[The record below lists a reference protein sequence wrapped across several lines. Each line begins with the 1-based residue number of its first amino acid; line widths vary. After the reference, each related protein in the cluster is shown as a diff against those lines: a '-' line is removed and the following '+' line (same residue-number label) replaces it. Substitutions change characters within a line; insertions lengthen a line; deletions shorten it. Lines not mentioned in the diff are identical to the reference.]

1 MFSSGIRWPRLAAH
15 DREEERGSLSA
26 SRATGGPLRVR
37 SARSGGGGQNGCCLP
52 SGGVGTA
59 CDGLDLPSRF
69 EGCRADGI
77 VHSIQE
83 RSRSP
88 RPRTLGDR
96 GKGLDSP
103 CPMDGGI
110 LGRRAMEEKDASA
123 VALAWTCSSCR
134 PYSSRSLTGRLPSG
148 WGVAVAV
155 TVTMAVGELGRDGVV
170 GGSSSSAGGCD
181 VIGWRSR
188 QHRNVGAV
196 TVPSPKGPWPCERRW
211 TRRVLVSG
219 RASLTGA
226 QMAACKVHDGQRQ
239 FVRVG
244 SWNGRGMDVCLS
256 MYLEGWRARPQ
267 PFRPDGRRLGHARNP
282 HP

>member
-155 TVTMAVGELGRDGVV
+155 TVTMAVGELGRSGGRKFVVCRGVRCDWV
-170 GGSSSSAGGCD
+170 AVEAAPQCWRRDCAIAQGPVALRETMDSAGSGVRAGLAD
-181 VIGWRSR
+181 RSPNGSL
-188 QHRNVGAV
+188 Q
-196 TVPSPKGPWPCERRW
+196 GP
-211 TRRVLVSG
+211 
-219 RASLTGA
+219 
-226 QMAACKVHDGQRQ
+226 
-239 FVRVG
+239 
-244 SWNGRGMDVCLS
+244 
-256 MYLEGWRARPQ
+256 
-267 PFRPDGRRLGHARNP
+267 
-282 HP
+282 